1 MDEKNQPATGTEQV
15 AKEHSLTVHEK
26 RALEAHLIKQVKQR
40 PAPRLKVLDEKGGR
54 KVTVEHPDTY
64 NGGQLMLASLGSV
77 KTPVANDLITHC
89 ARLATSN
96 GKIDEEKLNSLIGF
110 VQGIEPQNTVET
122 ALAAQMAAIH
132 DNVMLFARR
141 LAHADTISESDSAE
155 RTLNRL
161 ARTFTAQVEALKK
174 YRSSGE
180 QVVRVE
186 RVNVSEGGQAIV
198 GNVQR

>member
-1 MDEKNQPATGTEQV
+1 MNEKNQSATDTQQV
-15 AKEHSLTVHEK
+15 AEKHSLTDQEK
-26 RALEAHLIKQVKQR
+26 RTMEAHLAKRVNQR
-40 PAPRLKVLDEKGGR
+40 PAPCLKVLDDGSGR
-54 KVTVEHPDTY
+54 NVSIDHPHSFI
-64 NGGQLMLASLGSV
+64 GGQLMLASLGSV
-77 KTPVANDLITHC
+77 KAAVANDLVAHC

-96 GKIDEEKLNSLIGF
+96 GKIDEDKLNSLIGF
-110 VQGIEPQNTVET
+110 VQGIEPQDTVEA

-155 RTLNRL
+155 RTVNRL